1 MRNKLKLVSGG
12 KFQVLFKNLGSVK
25 FDKNIDT

>member
-12 KFQVLFKNLGSVK
+12 EFQELCKNLGSVT
-25 FDKNIDT
+25 FDKKY